1 MITRSGE
8 EARVKEEKDLEAWL
22 WDGVRSYNSLDEA
35 VVQSHSPKKKK
46 SVSRRLAEDGDEGP

>member
-8 EARVKEEKDLEAWL
+8 EAKVKEEKDLEAWL

-35 VVQSHSPKKKK
+35 VVQSHSPEKK
-46 SVSRRLAEDGDEGP
+46 